1 MVVLSK
7 TNKLIEILITT
18 LCILLFI
25 FFPAN
30 SQQNDNFSM
39 LMDKLSR
46 LERSIQEISRIVYS
60 EKGVQKPELLVNKS
74 NAENSS
80 NTSKQLVANEI
91 RMSDIETEL
100 RRLTGSVEQ
109 AVREVALMRD
119 RIDKLVEDV
128 DVRLASVEKEILSI
142 AVSKSQNKLN
152 NQNTNMSNTPA
163 SSTKNN
169 ELNLTKIDSTVEEKS
184 QSVLPEANA
193 EEQYAFARGLLMKL
207 DYSAAE
213 EAFKSFIE
221 LNSNHSLAS
230 NAYYWLGETFYV
242 RKNYS
247 EAAGAFI
254 DSYKFFPEGNKA
266 ADSLLKL
273 GMSLSILGSKEEAC
287 ETFEELLLKFSDTNV
302 RLRRKA
308 LQEAVNTG
316 CKS

>member
-7 TNKLIEILITT
+7 TNKLIEILITSIF
-18 LCILLFI
+18 ILLFI
-25 FFPAN
+25 FSPAH
-30 SQQNDNFSM
+30 SQQNENFSM

-60 EKGVQKPELLVNKS
+60 EKGVQKQELFGENS
-74 NAENSS
+74 NAKNSS
-80 NTSKQLVANEI
+80 VTSKQLVANEI

-100 RRLTGSVEQ
+100 RSLTGSVEQ
-109 AVREVALMRD
+109 AVREVSLMRD
-119 RIDKLVEDV
+119 RLDKLVEDV
-128 DVRLASVEKEILSI
+128 DLRLTSVEKEILSI
-142 AVSKSQNKLN
+142 GSSESQIKLN
-152 NQNTNMSNTPA
+152 NQDAEMSNTST
-163 SSTKNN
+163 SSVKNN
-169 ELNLTKIDSTVEEKS
+169 ESDLEKIDSTAKENSK
-184 QSVLPEANA
+184 SVLPEANA

-242 RKNYS
+242 RKIYS

-254 DSYKFFPEGNKA
+254 DSYKFFPQGNKA

-273 GMSLSILGSKEEAC
+273 GMSLAILGSKEEAC
-287 ETFEELLLKFSDTNV
+287 ETFEELLLKFSDENV

-308 LQEAVNTG
+308 LQEAVKTG